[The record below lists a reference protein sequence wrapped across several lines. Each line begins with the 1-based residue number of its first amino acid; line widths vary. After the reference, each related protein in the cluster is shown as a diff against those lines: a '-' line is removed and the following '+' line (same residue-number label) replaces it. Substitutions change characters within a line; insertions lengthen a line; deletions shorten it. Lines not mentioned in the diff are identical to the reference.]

1 MRSITS
7 SLHFMSTIYSR
18 IFQCPFEAASSLVAS
33 VGNKDQWKNNRSA
46 VLNGNAIES
55 EATRKSRIQDGVHC
69 IKWPTQIMQ
78 IGKIF
83 QGRYVWRGNVKV
95 YFLFI
100 EEVYEGTFIYIL
112 HILRSK
118 MYQLS
123 QFINICAY
131 LKISILFR
139 LL

>member
-1 MRSITS
+1 M
-7 SLHFMSTIYSR
+7 
-18 IFQCPFEAASSLVAS
+18 
-33 VGNKDQWKNNRSA
+33 
-46 VLNGNAIES
+46 LNGNAIES

-69 IKWPTQIMQ
+69 KLN
-78 IGKIF
+78 
-83 QGRYVWRGNVKV
+83 GRYVWRGNVKV

-100 EEVYEGTFIYIL
+100 EEGYEGMFIYIL